1 MQLYFVILSSMFV
14 SRTYEIPSFVFV
26 FSTSDKTPQDATRRH
41 KYVFS
46 GIVVISR
53 NLLPKYL
60 MLFYRT
66 EAVWIKLLI
75 EMKMKEIRK
84 EISNKTHFDDI

>member
-41 KYVFS
+41 KTPQVRIFWDCCDFKEFTPKIS
-46 GIVVISR
+46 DVILQNRSCM
-53 NLLPKYL
+53 N
-60 MLFYRT
+60 
-66 EAVWIKLLI
+66 
-75 EMKMKEIRK
+75 
-84 EISNKTHFDDI
+84 